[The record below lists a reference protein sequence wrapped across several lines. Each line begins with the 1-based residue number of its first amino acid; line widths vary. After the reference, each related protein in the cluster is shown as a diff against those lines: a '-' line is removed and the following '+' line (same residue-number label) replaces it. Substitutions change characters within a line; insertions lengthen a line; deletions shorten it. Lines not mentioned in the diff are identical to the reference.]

1 MKRALI
7 YIIGTGLGSGY
18 TPKAPGT
25 AGSLLAILIYYFF
38 PLDSVYWLLISI
50 LVFCAGVW
58 SGTEIEKDKGED
70 PGLVVVDEMVG
81 QWLAVVILPHT
92 FVTLLIGFILFR
104 VFDIYKPYPINKS
117 QELKAGWGIMI
128 DDVLA
133 GIYANIVLQL
143 IYLSGII

>member
-38 PLDSVYWLLISI
+38 PLDSVYWLLISM